1 MNRKEYNREYYLKNK
16 EKYLERQATP
26 EYREKQKHYK
36 KLRKERLRE
45 ETQKENLIFIEEN
58 GLVEH
63 PDYPGYYGTI
73 DGKVFSNRGAYGK
86 IRLVKPILQK
96 NNNGYYLINCG
107 RDKNGKRNQVF
118 WHRFIAKTF
127 IPNPNN
133 LPEVNHLDEDK
144 GNCCADNLE
153 WCDRQH
159 NMQHSLAKKYKVTN
173 LKTGES
179 FIIRNLSEWCR
190 MENIDYQQANNVAN
204 KIRGKT
210 VKQKTFTL
218 EPLNENP

>member
-1 MNRKEYNREYYLKNK
+1 MRNRPGYDKEYQR
-16 EKYLERQATP
+16 
-26 EYREKQKHYK
+26 
-36 KLRKERLRE
+36 LRKEKLRE
-45 ETQKENLIFIEEN
+45 KTKKENLVFIEEN

-63 PDYPGYYGTI
+63 PDYPGYYGTR
-73 DGKVFSNRGAYGK
+73 DGKVFSSKGLHGK
-86 IRLVKPILQK
+86 IRPIKPVCLK
-96 NNNGYYLINCG
+96 ANNGYYLLALGLKDDGSKKQKQCLH
-107 RDKNGKRNQVF
+107 
-118 WHRFIAKTF
+118 HRFIAQLF
-127 IPNPNN
+127 IENPNN
-133 LPEVNHLDEDK
+133 HNEVNHIDEDK
-144 GNCCADNLE
+144 SNNCADNLE

-204 KIRGKT
+204 KIRSKT
-210 VKQKTFTL
+210 VKKKTFTL